1 MVRKNIFWGLLLAVG
16 IFLPLGVQDTF
27 FRHVM
32 FMVVLFIILGQAWNL
47 VGGYLGYVSF
57 GHAIFFGIG
66 AYVPTILY
74 RDFGLNPWIGMF
86 FGACLAVGAAFVIAY
101 PSFRLDLRGHYFAIA
116 TLAFA
121 EIVAIAFD
129 NWDYVGAARGILIP
143 LKEDS
148 LFFLQFKDKLPFYY
162 IAYAYMVLTIIVV
175 GWLLRTKVGYYFQ
188 GIRENEEAAQS
199 AGVNTSRYKHLA
211 FYISA
216 FLVAPVGTLF
226 AQYNLYFDPA
236 MVFHFMISTQMVLV
250 ALLGGVGTIGGPVV
264 GSIIL
269 ITFSEYPRAWL
280 GGGGRGLD
288 IIFFG
293 LLLVAITIYQPGGFM
308 SILRRF
314 APKVA
319 QDESHH
325 A

>member
-1 MVRKNIFWGLLLAVG
+1 MVG

-86 FGACLAVGAAFVIAY
+86 LGSCLAVGAAFVIAY
-101 PSFRLDLRGHYFAIA
+101 PCFRLDLRGHYFAIA

-148 LFFLQFKDKLPFYY
+148 LLLLQFKDKLPFYY
-162 IAYAYMVLTIIVV
+162 IALAYMVLTILSV

-188 GIRENEEAAQS
+188 AIRENEEAAQS
-199 AGVNTSRYKHLA
+199 AGVNTSRYKHIA

-226 AQYNLYFDPA
+226 AHYNLYFDPS

-250 ALLGGVGTIGGPVV
+250 ALLGGIGTIGGPVV
-264 GSIIL
+264 GSCIL
-269 ITFSEYPRAWL
+269 ITFSEYSRSWL

-293 LLLVAITIYQPGGFM
+293 LLLVLITIYQPGGFL

-314 APKVA
+314 TPKVT
-319 QDESHH
+319 QDESHR

>member
-1 MVRKNIFWGLLLAVG
+1 MVRKNIFWVLFLAIG
-16 IFLPLGVQDTF
+16 ILLPLVVQNTF

-32 FMVVLFIILGQAWNL
+32 FMVVLFIILGEAWNL

-57 GHAIFFGIG
+57 GHAVFFGIG

-74 RDFGLNPWIGMF
+74 RDWGLNPWIGMF
-86 FGACLAVGAAFVIAY
+86 WGACLAVVAAFIIAY

-129 NWDYVGAARGILIP
+129 NWEYVGAARGILIP

-148 LFFLQFKDKLPFYY
+148 LLLLQFKDKLPFYY
-162 IAYAYMVLTIIVV
+162 IAFAYMVLAILVV
-175 GWLLRTKVGYYFQ
+175 GWLLRTKAGYYFQ

-199 AGVNTSRYKHLA
+199 SGVNTSRYKHLA
-211 FYISA
+211 FFVSA

-226 AQYNLYFDPA
+226 AHYNLYFDPS

-250 ALLGGVGTIGGPVV
+250 ALLGGIGTISGPVV
-264 GSIIL
+264 GACIL
-269 ITFSEYPRAWL
+269 ITFSEYSRAWL

-288 IIFFG
+288 NILFG
-293 LLLVAITIYQPGGFM
+293 LLLVVITIYQPGGFM
-308 SILRRF
+308 SLLRRL
-314 APKVA
+314 APKVGE
-319 QDESHH
+319 DESHP